1 MSRPMDRLRSVLLV
15 FFVVFAI
22 LGFIGLAGQL
32 PDDLSQL
39 PTLLLLICAGMGA
52 ALLWRNTLSVSEPNT
67 KPIAL
72 AELSW
77 EERESAAL
85 DLRATREREQA
96 FYDLTVT
103 LSKSLD
109 SQKILLAAQS
119 MGEMIVKRKADQKP
133 VVSAAM
139 LFRDDSRLHISSQ
152 RGLTLKDQE
161 LILPGKEGIL
171 GIALK
176 QENPVFGG
184 LASRDPELT
193 YLVGFR
199 DSKSL
204 LAIPLRAGFE
214 CYGALVFGS
223 TQENAFSEEFIELL
237 KAIGTQTTIT
247 LQNAALYQNVA
258 EEKERIVQVDEEA
271 RKKLARDLHDGPTQD
286 IAAITMHLNFVRR
299 LIEQNKTQEAMNAVA
314 KIEDLA
320 RTTTKQIRHMLFTL
334 RPLILETQGLAAA
347 LGQLAE
353 KMRETFQQNVLVEVQ
368 KEAEQKLD
376 YNDQGTVFYIVE
388 EALSNARKHA
398 QAKHIWV
405 RLYERDNLTVLEIE
419 DDGVG
424 FDQSAVESG
433 TKRNSLGMTNLRER
447 ADLAKGTLH
456 MQSQVGRGT
465 KITVLIP
472 IKEMQAGVIT
482 ANSAP
487 KPAEVPTIKTAP
499 PPPPTPAFTNVVP
512 ANSNASSTVSQLRR
526 LSNPAPT
533 DPPKVAPIPFAD
545 KRSPMD

>member
-1 MSRPMDRLRSVLLV
+1 MNRLRSVLLV
-15 FFVVFAI
+15 FFAVFAI
-22 LGFIGLAGQL
+22 LGLIGLSGQL
-32 PDDLSQL
+32 PPQL
-39 PTLLLLICAGMGA
+39 FSLLLLICAGMGA
-52 ALLWRNTLSVSEPNT
+52 ALLWRNTLSVAAEPSAKAPLLEN
-67 KPIAL
+67 
-72 AELSW
+72 LSW
-77 EERESAAL
+77 EEREAAAL

-109 SQKILLAAQS
+109 SQKILMAAQS
-119 MGEMIVKRKADQKP
+119 MGDMIVKRKDDHK

-139 LFRDDSRLHISSQ
+139 LFREDTRLHISSQ

-161 LILPGKEGIL
+161 MILPGQQGIL

-193 YLVGFR
+193 YMVGFR
-199 DSKSL
+199 DSRSL

-214 CYGALVFGS
+214 CYGVLVFGS
-223 TQENAFSEEFIELL
+223 TQENAFSEELIEMV

-247 LQNAALYQNVA
+247 LQNATLYQNVA

-271 RKKLARDLHDGPTQD
+271 RKKLSRDLHDGPTQD

-299 LIEQNKTQEAMNAVA
+299 LIEQNKTQEAVGMIA

-368 KEAEQKLD
+368 KDAEHKLD

-405 RLYERDNLTVLEIE
+405 RLYERDHLVVLEIE

-424 FDQSAVESG
+424 FDQNAVEAG
-433 TKRNSLGMTNLRER
+433 TKRNSLGMTNLRDR

-456 MQSQVGRGT
+456 IQSQVGRGT

-472 IKEMQAGVIT
+472 IKEQAAGVIT
-482 ANSAP
+482 ATPKAAEAPTKPAP
-487 KPAEVPTIKTAP
+487 KMTQQEMPVMPA
-499 PPPPTPAFTNVVP
+499 PAQQP
-512 ANSNASSTVSQLRR
+512 SASTSQLRR
-526 LSNPAPT
+526 ISNTTTEAM
-533 DPPKVAPIPFAD
+533 KAAPIPFAD